1 MTDISLAP
9 ATAAHAP
16 VSETKRTAL
25 ILAAVAVYVGLWAT
39 AVVQYGVPGLYLPAL
54 AKVPVMWVVLILI
67 SRG

>member
-9 ATAAHAP
+9 APAAGAP
-16 VSETKRTAL
+16 MSETRRTAL

-54 AKVPVMWVVLILI
+54 AKVPVMWVMLLLI